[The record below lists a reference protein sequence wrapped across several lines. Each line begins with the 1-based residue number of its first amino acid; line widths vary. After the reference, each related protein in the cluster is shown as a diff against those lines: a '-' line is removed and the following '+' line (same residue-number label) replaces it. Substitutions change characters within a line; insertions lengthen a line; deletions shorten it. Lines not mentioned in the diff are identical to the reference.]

1 MYVSPGASVTALSSL
16 PLPLSLS
23 LSPSLSLSETLS
35 QEMAGVNIKA
45 EGDLS
50 SLDLRSRITLAMLLD
65 IPKESQDWK

>member
-1 MYVSPGASVTALSSL
+1 MCKLFQILTPFN
-16 PLPLSLS
+16 PPPLSYS
-23 LSPSLSLSETLS
+23 LTESLS